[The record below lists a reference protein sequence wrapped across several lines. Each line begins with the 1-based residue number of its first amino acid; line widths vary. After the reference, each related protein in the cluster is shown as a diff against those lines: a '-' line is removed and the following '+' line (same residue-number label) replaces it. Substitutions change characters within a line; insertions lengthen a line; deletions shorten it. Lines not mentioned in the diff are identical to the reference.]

1 MINANKYLQS
11 FGVIFPKD
19 CSFKN
24 LQLLDNLHT
33 MPVFEYYAENNDK
46 WIVDYICSDA
56 YRYSKYKVRAL
67 NSKCKKTFL
76 STVERVIAF
85 EINPRIT
92 YVLNMTV
99 WLVNSRRIY
108 DIK

>member
-1 MINANKYLQS
+1 MNANKYLQS

-19 CSFKN
+19 CSFEN
-24 LQLLDNLHT
+24 LQLLDDLHT
-33 MPVFEYYAENNDK
+33 MPVFEYYDENGK
-46 WIVDYICSDA
+46 WIVDYILSDV
-56 YRYSKYKVRAL
+56 YRYSCYKTRPL
-67 NSKCKKTFL
+67 DSKCKKTFL
-76 STVERVIAF
+76 SAVERVIAH

-92 YVLNMTV
+92 YVLNMAV